1 MILFDSDVQHASD
14 EFRFLRCPPVF
25 LLCQC
30 FIQSHA
36 VVLASEAFLAIC
48 FAVVVGIPNMQPQR
62 PTFCGLTSS
71 LAKSR
76 AVHSAASRGNRE
88 REACMHASCAAKAAM
103 ERRIAA
109 PERSL
114 QRRHQP
120 SSPLHHQPCS
130 HPQSAPEPSQPPVFV
145 PGFGC
150 KGKGEVANYG
160 VAIAPPNV
168 AKEEDLPLV
177 FSSPAVLHRLKGS
190 RPFQNR
196 H

>member
-1 MILFDSDVQHASD
+1 MT
-14 EFRFLRCPPVF
+14 
-25 LLCQC
+25 
-30 FIQSHA
+30 
-36 VVLASEAFLAIC
+36 IC
-48 FAVVVGIPNMQPQR
+48 FAVTFALPNMQPQR
-62 PTFCGLTSS
+62 FTFCGLTSS

-88 REACMHASCAAKAAM
+88 REACMHASCAAKAAE

-109 PERSL
+109 PERSF

-160 VAIAPPNV
+160 VAIAPPNG

-190 RPFQNR
+190 RPFQN
-196 H
+196 HH